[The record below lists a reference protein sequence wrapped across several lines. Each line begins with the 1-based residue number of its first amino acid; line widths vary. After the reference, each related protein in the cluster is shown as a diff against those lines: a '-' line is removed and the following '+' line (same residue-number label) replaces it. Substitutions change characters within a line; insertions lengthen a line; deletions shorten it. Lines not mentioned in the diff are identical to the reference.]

1 MTELKGKGVSGGI
14 AIGRLSFV
22 GDSEVKVRRV
32 RTEDTEAELKRFS
45 QSKSKTLEQLSKLYD
60 KAVEEV
66 GETNA
71 QIFSIHQMMVEDM
84 DYLDSIKNII
94 TSQKVNAEYAVAV
107 TGDNFAAMFSSMD
120 DEYMKARASDVKD
133 ISDRLIR
140 NLMPGSEVSD
150 ISDEE
155 EKLIICADDLTPSET
170 VQMDKSKVLA
180 FVTRKG
186 SSNSHTAILARTL
199 GIPAVIGAG
208 DKLSEDF
215 SGRPAAVN
223 AFTGEIIIEP
233 DKNTL
238 EKMRQLQEEDKR
250 RKELIRQQKGKENI
264 TLDGK
269 RIKLYANIGGLG
281 DAGAALAN
289 DAGGIGLFRSEFL
302 YLENSSYPTEEQQFS
317 VYKTAAES
325 MAGRPVIIRT
335 MDIGADK
342 QIDYFD
348 MPTEENPAMGWRA
361 LRVCLDR
368 EEIFRTQL
376 RALCRASA
384 FGNIMIMLPMVAS
397 VWEIRESKRII
408 KDIQREL
415 EEQGIDFNKNMQ
427 VGIMIETPSAAV
439 ISDILAKEVDFFSIG
454 TNDLTQY
461 TLAVDRQNSR
471 LDRFYDPYHTSV
483 LRLIDMTVKNAHA
496 NGIWCGICGELG
508 GDPEMTE
515 AFLAMGVDELSM
527 APSRILEIR
536 KKVRETDIS
545 LLDKEKLINRE

>member
-186 SSNSHTAILARTL
+186 SSNSHTAILA
-199 GIPAVIGAG
+199 
-208 DKLSEDF
+208 
-215 SGRPAAVN
+215 
-223 AFTGEIIIEP
+223 
-233 DKNTL
+233 
-238 EKMRQLQEEDKR
+238 
-250 RKELIRQQKGKENI
+250 
-264 TLDGK
+264 
-269 RIKLYANIGGLG
+269 
-281 DAGAALAN
+281 
-289 DAGGIGLFRSEFL
+289 
-302 YLENSSYPTEEQQFS
+302 
-317 VYKTAAES
+317 
-325 MAGRPVIIRT
+325 
-335 MDIGADK
+335 
-342 QIDYFD
+342 
-348 MPTEENPAMGWRA
+348 
-361 LRVCLDR
+361 
-368 EEIFRTQL
+368 
-376 RALCRASA
+376 
-384 FGNIMIMLPMVAS
+384 
-397 VWEIRESKRII
+397 
-408 KDIQREL
+408 
-415 EEQGIDFNKNMQ
+415 
-427 VGIMIETPSAAV
+427 
-439 ISDILAKEVDFFSIG
+439 
-454 TNDLTQY
+454 
-461 TLAVDRQNSR
+461 
-471 LDRFYDPYHTSV
+471 
-483 LRLIDMTVKNAHA
+483 
-496 NGIWCGICGELG
+496 
-508 GDPEMTE
+508 
-515 AFLAMGVDELSM
+515 
-527 APSRILEIR
+527 
-536 KKVRETDIS
+536 
-545 LLDKEKLINRE
+545 